1 MRTTTAF
8 SQSISGVLN
17 RVARPLAAAL
27 LLAGCSDFL
36 DQQPPADL
44 PNDRAITSA
53 AGARAAL
60 AGAYAAMQSGSY
72 YGGDYLNYNDLYA
85 DNALHSGTFTDYAD
99 AGANNLRADNEA
111 ILGIWNAIYDAI
123 KRDNLLIQ
131 KVPGVPD
138 LDPVER
144 DQILGEAH
152 LLRALHYHNLVR
164 VFGGVP
170 LRLTPVIDPGEAANI
185 ARSTVP
191 EVYAQVVADLQQAE
205 GLMTNGG
212 GGNHASADAAKALL
226 ARVYL
231 YQQDWANALAKAD
244 EVVAAGYSLAPVY
257 SDLFDV
263 EGIST
268 PEDIFKLSFTA
279 VQFTLIGYY
288 WNSFDDGGRHELAPE
303 PNLVAAYDPT
313 DLRLAWDIT
322 ISAAGDTSGTKW
334 PTPIGAEDFHVI
346 RFAEVLLTKAEAFAQ
361 LGSLDSAVA
370 TYNLIRARAG
380 LADHVLGVDVT
391 TQQQVLDAI
400 DLERRL
406 ELAEEGDRFPDLV
419 RTGRAI
425 AVLGIQ
431 PFQQLFPIPAAEID
445 VAPSITQNPG
455 Y

>member
-1 MRTTTAF
+1 MRTTTEF
-8 SQSISGVLN
+8 SVRIARLLN
-17 RVARPLAAAL
+17 RTALTLAAAL
-27 LLAGCSDFL
+27 LVGGCKDFL
-36 DQQPPADL
+36 NQQPPADL

-72 YGGDYLNYNDLYA
+72 YGGDYLLYNDLYS
-85 DNALHSGTFTDYAD
+85 DNALHSGTFSDYGD
-99 AGANNLRADNEA
+99 AGANNLQADNEA
-111 ILGIWNAIYDAI
+111 ILAIWDAIYDAI

-131 KVPGVPD
+131 KVPAVPD

-170 LRLTPVIDPGEAANI
+170 LRLIPVTDPNEAANI
-185 ARSTVP
+185 TRSTTV
-191 EVYAQVVADLQQAE
+191 EVYAQVVSDLQQSEA
-205 GLMTNGG
+205 LMTNSG
-212 GGNHASADAAKALL
+212 GGNHASVDAAKALL

-231 YQQDWANALAKAD
+231 YQADWANALAKAD
-244 EVVAAGYSLAPVY
+244 EVVAVGYALTPVY
-257 SDLFDV
+257 GDLFDH

-268 PEDIFKLSFTA
+268 SEDIFKVSFTA
-279 VQFTLIGYY
+279 VQFTFLGFY
-288 WNSFDDGGRHELAPE
+288 WLSFDVGGRHELAPE

-313 DLRLAWDIT
+313 DVRFVHDIT
-322 ISAAGDTSGTKW
+322 IVGADTSGTKW

-346 RFAEVLLTKAEAFAQ
+346 RFAEVLLTKAEGLAQ

-370 TYNLIRARAG
+370 TYNLIRERAG

-406 ELAEEGDRFPDLV
+406 EFAEEGDRFPDLV

-425 AVLGIQ
+425 TVLGI
-431 PFQQLFPIPAAEID
+431 PAFRAVWPIPAAEID
-445 VAPSITQNPG
+445 VAPQILQNPG

>member
-1 MRTTTAF
+1 MTHEPETSKRSRSAL
-8 SQSISGVLN
+8 VL
-17 RVARPLAAAL
+17 VAILAM
-27 LLAGCSDFL
+27 AGCKDFL
-36 DQQPPADL
+36 NQDPPADL
-44 PNDRAITSA
+44 PNDRAITNA

-60 AGAYAAMQSGSY
+60 AGAYSALQSGSY
-72 YGGDYLNYNDLYA
+72 YGGDYVNYNDLYA
-85 DNALHSGTFTDYAD
+85 DNALHTGTFSDYGD

-111 ILGIWNAIYDAI
+111 ILGIWDAVYDAI

-131 KVPGVPD
+131 KVPGVTD
-138 LDPVER
+138 LDATER

-170 LRLTPVIDPGEAANI
+170 LRLIPVTDPNEAANI
-185 ARSTVP
+185 IRATVP
-191 EVYAQVVADLQQAE
+191 EVYTQIVSDLQQAE
-205 GLMTNGG
+205 ALMTSG

-244 EVVAAGYSLAPVY
+244 EVVAAGYALTPVY
-257 SDLFDV
+257 SDLFDP
-263 EGIST
+263 EGIATS
-268 PEDIFKLSFTA
+268 EDIFKVSFTA
-279 VQFTLIGYY
+279 VQFTLLGYY
-288 WNSFDDGGRHELAPE
+288 WLSFDVGGRKELGPE

-313 DLRLAWDIT
+313 DLRFAWNIT
-322 ISAAGDTSGTKW
+322 IDPTTFDTSGTKW

-361 LGSLDSAVA
+361 LGTLDSAVA
-370 TYNLIRARAG
+370 TVNLIRQRAG
-380 LADHVLGVDVT
+380 LVDLVLGVDVT
-391 TQQQVLDAI
+391 TQQEVLDAI

-406 ELAEEGDRFPDLV
+406 EFAEEGDRFPDLV

-425 AVLGIQ
+425 TVLGIQ
-431 PFQQLFPIPAAEID
+431 AFQQLWPIPAAEID
-445 VAPSITQNPG
+445 VAPNITQNPG